1 MIIKNKQVE
10 LRILKAEDGKII
22 VSKEKVQVDEKG
34 TMDYATKAKEIY
46 LGVNDSEENYIEIE
60 EVSD

>member
-34 TMDYATKAKEIY
+34 TMDYAIKAKEIY

>member
-34 TMDYATKAKEIY
+34 TMDYAIKAKEIY
-46 LGVNDSEENYIEIE
+46 LGVMIVKKTI
-60 EVSD
+60 